1 MTNAILMASGLG
13 TRMRPLTDTTP
24 KPLIK
29 VTDVPM
35 IETVINALK
44 KANTENIFVVVGYL
58 SEKFDYLKQ
67 KYSNLFIIKNPDYKT
82 INNISSIYYAK
93 DKLLLGDCFIC
104 EADLF
109 ISDSNIFN
117 TELKN
122 SCYFG
127 KMVKGHSDDWVFDT
141 NGQGI
146 ITRVGKIGDNQ
157 YNMVGLSYF
166 TKKDA
171 EILSKVIADA
181 YYKDGYENL
190 FWDDVVNN
198 NLDKLKLLIHPVNEK
213 QIVEID
219 TVQELNAINNEVLNG
234 SRKII

>member
-1 MTNAILMASGLG
+1 MSNAILMASGLG
-13 TRMRPLTDTTP
+13 TRMRPLTNTTP

-29 VTDVPM
+29 VGGIPM
-35 IETVINALK
+35 IETIINALK
-44 KANTENIFVVVGYL
+44 NANVENIFVVVGYL
-58 SEKFDYLKQ
+58 SEQFNYLKE
-67 KYSNLFIIKNPDYKT
+67 KYSNLFIIKNPDYRT

-109 ISDSNIFN
+109 ISDSDTFRK
-117 TELKN
+117 EFKN

-141 NGQGI
+141 NEQGI
-146 ITRVGKIGDNQ
+146 ITRVGKVGDDK

-166 TKKDA
+166 TKND
-171 EILSKVIADA
+171 SKTLCNAIDNA

-198 NLDKLKLLIHPVNEK
+198 NLDKLILKIHPVNEK
-213 QIVEID
+213 MIVEID
-219 TVQELNAINNEVLNG
+219 TVQELEAINNEVLNG
-234 SRKII
+234 SRKIS